1 MHEIFFNSLCKGAAY
16 VSIPFYQSNSPFSYC
31 LLFLK
36 ENLNPQ
42 IRINKIINKC
52 SVNYHPSHSGLTSS
66 VHNLIFQENFS
77 QIFLEFSL
85 KPAFLIMVVGNFQN
99 LWCSDYLENAYM
111 GQKIESRHFY
121 LCPTEFLLQVLISTL
136 PPGRAKFLFP
146 PRQIFFRNS
155 LSPCSKGGYEET
167 HSDI

>member
-1 MHEIFFNSLCKGAAY
+1 
-16 VSIPFYQSNSPFSYC
+16 
-31 LLFLK
+31 
-36 ENLNPQ
+36 
-42 IRINKIINKC
+42 
-52 SVNYHPSHSGLTSS
+52 
-66 VHNLIFQENFS
+66 
-77 QIFLEFSL
+77 
-85 KPAFLIMVVGNFQN
+85 MVVGNFQN

-121 LCPTEFLLQVLISTL
+121 LCPTEFLLQVLISAL

>member
-1 MHEIFFNSLCKGAAY
+1 M
-16 VSIPFYQSNSPFSYC
+16 V
-31 LLFLK
+31 
-36 ENLNPQ
+36 
-42 IRINKIINKC
+42 NKC

-66 VHNLIFQENFS
+66 VHHLIFQENFS

-99 LWCSDYLENAYM
+99 FWCSDYLENVYM
-111 GQKIESRHFY
+111 GQKIGSRHFY
-121 LCPTEFLLQVLISTL
+121 LCPTEFLLQVVISTL

-146 PRQIFFRNS
+146 PRQIF
-155 LSPCSKGGYEET
+155 SKFFVPLEQGGYEET